1 MNVCCISD
9 GDHFAQEQWVDST
22 TKTSLMLCS
31 QKIHFESVLTNLYIC
46 STSFVSKIREKSGIF
61 SLWKVVIIGDVSAVA
76 VVWIQRDGL

>member
-46 STSFVSKIREKSGIF
+46 STSFVSKIREKSGNFF
-61 SLWKVVIIGDVSAVA
+61 SLESGNHRRCFSCCGSVDTA
-76 VVWIQRDGL
+76 

>member
-31 QKIHFESVLTNLYIC
+31 QKYTLNLCSQIYTSVQLYL
-46 STSFVSKIREKSGIF
+46 SRKSGKSQGIF
-61 SLWKVVIIGDVSAVA
+61 SLWKVVIIGDISAVA